1 VRIAAMPID
10 KATVAKIARLARI
23 RVPEEEQEKLAGELS
38 NILGWVE
45 QLDEVDT
52 AGVRPMTSVVDA
64 VPAMRWDEVTD
75 GNCRDDVT
83 ANAPVS
89 AHGFFTVP
97 KVVE

>member
-1 VRIAAMPID
+1 MPID

-23 RVPEEEQEKLAGELS
+23 RVREAEQERLAGELS

-45 QLDEVDT
+45 QLSEVDT
-52 AGVRPMTSVVDA
+52 ANVRPMTSVVET
-64 VPAMRWDEVTD
+64 VPAMRPDTVTD

-83 ANAPVS
+83 ANAPAP

>member
-1 VRIAAMPID
+1 MSID
-10 KATVAKIARLARI
+10 KATVAKIATLARI
-23 RVPEEEQEKLAGELS
+23 RVPEEEQETLAGELS

-45 QLDEVDT
+45 QLAEVDT
-52 AGVRPMTSVVDA
+52 ADVRPMTSVVDA
-64 VPAMRWDEVTD
+64 EPTLRKDEVTD

-83 ANAPVS
+83 ANAPAP

>member
-1 VRIAAMPID
+1 MPID

-23 RVPEEEQEKLAGELS
+23 RVAEAEQEKLAGELS

-52 AGVRPMTSVVDA
+52 AGVQPMTSVVDT
-64 VPAMRWDEVTD
+64 VPAMRPDAVTD
-75 GNCRDDVT
+75 GDCRDDVT
-83 ANAPVS
+83 ANAPAP